1 MSIFGGIRNRIKSG
15 AVALTAALS
24 LVGGFFSCGED
35 RTYEYERE
43 TAACHTMQKL
53 LAEWYLWN
61 DSIRDLAWK
70 DYFVSPTSFI
80 SKLTALSPGDSWSYC
95 LIDTVES
102 DGNPCG
108 YFNHADSYGLD
119 FVVMTDPTGETTRQ
133 YARVVT
139 VYPNSPAER
148 CGLDRNDFI
157 ARIDNNNMTS
167 SLTSQLVNGRSRT
180 MVVNR
185 LAVDTDEAT
194 YYWASIDTVVMEKS
208 EKVSV
213 DPVLIN
219 KMVSQDVG
227 YIMLSNMDETDM
239 IVASLESLLA
249 KNPTSIVFDFRL
261 CNQGT
266 VECAYEIA
274 RLVGN
279 ADGTFLQTVWNAGK
293 SSNNSSWSITSSAG
307 YRLFFITNG
316 KTQGAPEWLMYG
328 LRSLGQADMTV
339 VGTTTAGQ
347 NVMLQAIPTDYEYTV
362 CPAVAYVADGDGT
375 YDYGSGIVP
384 DSVIDEL
391 DYVNL
396 YPYGSEYEVILNT
409 ILTDF

>member
-1 MSIFGGIRNRIKSG
+1 MAF
-15 AVALTAALS
+15 ATALS
-24 LVGGFFSCGED
+24 LTGGFFSCGED

-43 TAACHTMQKL
+43 TAACHTMQSL

-70 DYFVSPTSFI
+70 DYFLSPTSFI
-80 SKLTALSPGDSWSYC
+80 SKMTALSPGDSWSYC

-148 CGLDRNDFI
+148 CGLERNDFI
-157 ARIDNNNMTS
+157 ARIDNSYMTA
-167 SLTSQLVNGRSRT
+167 SLSSQLVNGRSRSL
-180 MVVNR
+180 VVNR
-185 LAVDTDEAT
+185 LAVNTDEAT
-194 YYWASIDTVVMEKS
+194 YYWASVDTVVMEKS

-213 DPVLIN
+213 DPILIN
-219 KMVSQDVG
+219 KMVSRDVG

-239 IVASLESLLA
+239 IVASLELLLE
-249 KNPTSIVFDFRL
+249 KCPSSIVFDFRL
-261 CNQGT
+261 CNSGS
-266 VECAYEIA
+266 VECASEIA

-279 ADGTFLQTVWNAGK
+279 ASGTFLRTIWNADK
-293 SSNNSSWSITSSAG
+293 SSNNSAWQVNASAG

-316 KTQGAPEWLMYG
+316 KTQGAPEWLIYG
-328 LRSLGQADMTV
+328 LRSLGQPDMTV

-347 NVMLQAIPTDYEYTV
+347 NVMLQAIQTDYKYTV
-362 CPAVAYVADGDGT
+362 YPAVAYVADGDGA

-396 YPYGSEYEVILNT
+396 YPYGSEYEVILNK